1 MSVKRPSDQE
11 IKDFFDQHPDALTHI
26 RMHHMESDVHMSVIA
41 QRLSMTVKQLKNILM
56 DRK

>member
-1 MSVKRPSDQE
+1 MSIKRPSDQE
-11 IKDFFDQHPDALTHI
+11 IKDFFDQHPD
-26 RMHHMESDVHMSVIA
+26 VQMSVIA

>member
-1 MSVKRPSDQE
+1 MSIKRPSDQD

-26 RMHHMESDVHMSVIA
+26 RMNYMESDVHMSVIA